1 MFAVRVDAGDYP
13 RRQITARCY
22 WEDVRDMTDQA
33 SLQKADRGSGHAD
46 LLSRYGLGV
55 ALGEV
60 APAGSLPQPAAASNA
75 PAALQNLVALA
86 VQLCNARYGAI
97 NVITEDE
104 FHQIAALGLEPL
116 MCARDDS
123 LCGQV
128 LKYGSTVVVEDC
140 SEDVRF
146 RANPFV
152 DGRFGAV
159 RFYATTPL
167 LTTDGVPLGTLCIF
181 DEEPGSLTGQQTAGL
196 ETLAAQ
202 VVDVLDLQLR
212 TRQLDATISELQRSN
227 ELLGEFAGRI
237 SHDLRGPLTNVVGL
251 AELAEDEP
259 DLQEGPAGTY
269 FKRIGASALRMSSM
283 VENLLGYSRVG
294 GAAHP
299 ETVSLAAVVQAAVDD
314 LGHHVDGVR
323 IHTEDFSAS
332 ADREQLRVLIQNLVA
347 NAVAYAR
354 PGIPPEVR
362 ISGIATPGSWRLEVA
377 DNGKGIPPKDY
388 DRVLEPLVRLDRDGD
403 PSGTGIGLATCMR
416 IAQAHGGRLAFART
430 PGGGLTVQVEFGPG
444 PVG

>member
-1 MFAVRVDAGDYP
+1 
-13 RRQITARCY
+13 
-22 WEDVRDMTDQA
+22 MTDQVSERRPA
-33 SLQKADRGSGHAD
+33 RGSVHAD
-46 LLSRYGLGV
+46 LLAQYGLGV

-60 APAGSLPQPAAASNA
+60 LPVGSMPQPAAPSGA
-75 PAALQNLVALA
+75 PAALQNLVSLA
-86 VQLCNARYGAI
+86 VQLCNAQYGAI

-116 MCARDDS
+116 MCAREDS

-128 LKYGSTVVVEDC
+128 FRYGHTVVVADCTEDA
-140 SEDVRF
+140 RF
-146 RANPFV
+146 RTNPFV

-167 LTTDGVPLGTLCIF
+167 LTTEGVPLGTLCIF
-181 DEEPGSLTGQQTAGL
+181 DEHPGELTEQQAAGL

-212 TRQLDATISELQRSN
+212 TRQLDATVSELRRSN

-259 DLQEGPAGTY
+259 ALQEGPAGTY
-269 FKRIGASALRMSSM
+269 VKRIGASALRMSSM

-294 GAAHP
+294 GATRRDP
-299 ETVSLAAVVQAAVDD
+299 VSLAEVVSAAVDD
-314 LGHHVDGVR
+314 LGHHADGVR
-323 IHTEDFSAS
+323 VTVDDFTGH

-354 PGIPPEVR
+354 PGLPPSVH
-362 ISGIATPGSWRLEVA
+362 ITGSGSPPFWRLDVA
-377 DNGKGIPPKDY
+377 DNGKGIPEEDY
-388 DRVLEPLVRLDRDGD
+388 DRVLEPLVRLEREGD
-403 PSGTGIGLATCMR
+403 PAGTGIGLATCAR
-416 IAQAHGGRLAFART
+416 IAQAHDGHLAFDRT
-430 PGGGLTVQVEFGPG
+430 PGGGLTVRVWFGSGPG
-444 PVG
+444 

>member
-1 MFAVRVDAGDYP
+1 
-13 RRQITARCY
+13 
-22 WEDVRDMTDQA
+22 MTDQA
-33 SLQKADRGSGHAD
+33 SGRRTARGSEHAE
-46 LLSRYGLGV
+46 LLSQYGLGM
-55 ALGEV
+55 ALGE
-60 APAGSLPQPAAASNA
+60 AGSVGSMPRPASPANA

-86 VQLCNARYGAI
+86 VQLCNAQYGAI

-104 FHQIAALGLEPL
+104 FHQIAAQGLEPL
-116 MCARDDS
+116 MCAREDS

-128 LKYGSTVVVEDC
+128 LKYGHTVVVADCTEDP
-140 SEDVRF
+140 RF

-167 LTTDGVPLGTLCIF
+167 LTKDGVPLGTLCIF
-181 DEEPGSLTGQQTAGL
+181 DEKPGNLTDQQAAGL

-212 TRQLDATISELQRSN
+212 TRQLDATVSELQRSN

-259 DLQEGPAGTY
+259 ALQEGPAGTY

-294 GAAHP
+294 GAAHL
-299 ETVSLAAVVQAAVDD
+299 ETVSLAEAVAAAVDD
-314 LGHHVDGVR
+314 LGHHVDGVQ
-323 IHTEDFSAS
+323 ITVGDFHGH

-354 PGIPPEVR
+354 PGVPSEVR
-362 ISGIATPGSWRLEVA
+362 ITGTGIAEFWRLDVA
-377 DNGKGIPPKDY
+377 DNGKGIPPEEY
-388 DRVLEPLVRLDRDGD
+388 DRVLEPLVRLGREGD
-403 PSGTGIGLATCMR
+403 PSGTGIGLATCVR
-416 IAQAHGGRLAFART
+416 IAQAHGGRLAFDQT
-430 PGGGLTVQVEFGPG
+430 PGGGLTVRVWFGSSPT
-444 PVG
+444 

>member
-1 MFAVRVDAGDYP
+1 
-13 RRQITARCY
+13 
-22 WEDVRDMTDQA
+22 MTDQA
-33 SLQKADRGSGHAD
+33 SVRRVGRGSDHAE
-46 LLSRYGLGV
+46 LLSQYGLGV

-60 APAGSLPQPAAASNA
+60 APAGSTPQPAAAADA

-86 VQLCNARYGAI
+86 VQLCNAKYGAI

-128 LKYGSTVVVEDC
+128 FQYGHTVVVPDCREDP
-140 SEDVRF
+140 RF
-146 RANPFV
+146 RSNPFV
-152 DGRFGAV
+152 DGRFGEV

-167 LTTDGVPLGTLCIF
+167 LTRDGVPLGTLCIF
-181 DEEPGSLTGQQTAGL
+181 DEVPGDLTEQQVTGL

-212 TRQLDATISELQRSN
+212 TRQLDATVSELRRSN

-237 SHDLRGPLTNVVGL
+237 SHDLQGPLTNVVGL

-259 DLQEGPAGTY
+259 ALQEGPAGTY
-269 FKRIGASALRMSSM
+269 FKRIGASALRMASM

-299 ETVSLAAVVQAAVDD
+299 RVVPLAEVVGAAVDD
-314 LGHHVDGVR
+314 LGHSVDGVR
-323 IHTEDFSAS
+323 ITADDFEGK
-332 ADREQLRVLIQNLVA
+332 ADREQLRVLIQNLLT

-354 PGIPPEVR
+354 PGVPPEVR
-362 ISGIATPGSWRLEVA
+362 ITGTGTPESWRLDVA
-377 DNGKGIPPKDY
+377 DNGKGIPPEDY
-388 DRVLEPLVRLDRDGD
+388 DRVLEPLVRLEREGD
-403 PSGTGIGLATCMR
+403 PAGTGIGLATCVR
-416 IAQAHGGRLAFART
+416 IAQAHGGRLTFDQT
-430 PGGGLTVQVEFGPG
+430 PGGGLTVRVWFGSRPS
-444 PVG
+444 